1 MNEWTFILRN
11 LLLKICRFYTL
22 IKKCYSNSF
31 CSKTGT
37 SFLDIVAIL
46 ILTGTDLDNDGLPE
60 SDPVTVARYDIVG
73 SNGDVKDSDPKFY
86 IYNSKY

>member
-1 MNEWTFILRN
+1 MKEWTFILRN
-11 LLLKICRFYTL
+11 LLVKIYRFYTL
-22 IKKCYSNSF
+22 IYEKCYSNSF

-46 ILTGTDLDNDGLPE
+46 ILTGTDLDSDGLPE

-73 SNGDVKDSDPKFY
+73 SNGDVKDSDPKFR
-86 IYNSKY
+86 I